1 MPAPRCF
8 LSHGS
13 KWLLV
18 PRGLWSPAQLSL
30 SFLRRALGIW
40 GWKWGAERPF
50 HFAKK
55 HQDPTSVV
63 LGGECLAQ
71 VHCKREG
78 AGTQARIDACD
89 HVHWDK
95 TVSLNIVLS
104 NKTCYFSNT
113 LPGDACFVSLAGAVQ
128 ALGLGWPGGCSCSCL
143 LPRPQPCTHPLHG
156 T

>member
-1 MPAPRCF
+1 M
-8 LSHGS
+8 
-13 KWLLV
+13 
-18 PRGLWSPAQLSL
+18 
-30 SFLRRALGIW
+30 
-40 GWKWGAERPF
+40 
-50 HFAKK
+50 
-55 HQDPTSVV
+55 V

-71 VHCKREG
+71 EHCKREG

-104 NKTCYFSNT
+104 NKTWYFSNT

-128 ALGLGWPGGCSCSCL
+128 ALGWGGRGAAAAAVSF
-143 LPRPQPCTHPLHG
+143 PRPWPCTHPLHG